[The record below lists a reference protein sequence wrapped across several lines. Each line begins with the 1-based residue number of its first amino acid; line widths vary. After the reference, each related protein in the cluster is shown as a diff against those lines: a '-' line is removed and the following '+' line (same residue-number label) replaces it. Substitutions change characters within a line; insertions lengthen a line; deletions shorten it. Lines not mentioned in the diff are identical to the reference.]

1 MKNREVLVVGAGLV
15 GSLLSIFLANR
26 GYRVRVYE
34 RRPDQRKPGNTGGRS
49 INLALSDRGLL
60 ALERAGI
67 SYQLSN
73 LMIPMNGRSIHHL
86 NGEQSFQP
94 YGKKGQAI
102 NSISRVLLNALL
114 IKTAEQAGVEFH
126 FDQACEE
133 VDFERSGIVI
143 QNKDGRSTLVTGDLV
158 VGADGAFS
166 VIRGSMQKAEN
177 FNYDRTDM
185 QHGYKELTIPRTRR
199 DGFSLNE
206 NALHIWPRERFMLIA
221 LPNTDHTFT
230 CTLFLPFAG
239 PNSFAAISTHQELQS
254 FFSRFF
260 PDAQRLLPN
269 LKQEFFQNPISTL
282 LTIQCSPWTRNR
294 TFLIGDACHA
304 IVPFYGQG
312 MNAGFEDCRV
322 LDELVKN
329 YNHDWSSILSNYDAQ
344 RKPNA
349 DAIGELALQNFVE
362 MMDLVADPYF
372 LLRKKIEAHLHDLFP
387 ERWIPQYSMVTFSH
401 VPYSEAL
408 IEGEKKS
415 RVMDEIMSIPGI
427 ESKWLDLD
435 FEPWIV
441 QLETQ

>member
-1 MKNREVLVVGAGLV
+1 MKNKEVLVVGAGLV

-34 RRPDQRKPGNTGGRS
+34 RRPDQRKPGNPEGRS

-102 NSISRVLLNALL
+102 NSISRVLLDGLL
-114 IKTAEQAGVEFH
+114 IKTAEQAGVEIH

-143 QNKDGRSTLVTGDLV
+143 QNKDGGSTLATGDLV

-185 QHGYKELTIPRTRR
+185 QHGYKELTIPRTGQ

-230 CTLFLPFAG
+230 CTLFLPFEG

-269 LKQEFFQNPISTL
+269 LKQEFFQNPISSL

-322 LDELVKN
+322 LDELIKN
-329 YNHDWSSILSNYDAQ
+329 YNHDWVQN
-344 RKPNA
+344 PGP
-349 DAIGELALQNFVE
+349 AICSQYQGCS
-362 MMDLVADPYF
+362 
-372 LLRKKIEAHLHDLFP
+372 LFHP
-387 ERWIPQYSMVTFSH
+387 
-401 VPYSEAL
+401 
-408 IEGEKKS
+408 
-415 RVMDEIMSIPGI
+415 
-427 ESKWLDLD
+427 
-435 FEPWIV
+435 
-441 QLETQ
+441 